1 MIDKM
6 NFDGVAVCNW
16 QDIEPVEG
24 APGITVR
31 NLWQGENNKRID
43 VYEFEP
49 GAVYGALDVH
59 EIGPEQVYVI
69 SGVFSDGRSDHK
81 AGTFLHHPIGSA
93 HVPQSKTGCV
103 LLVIFPE
110 G

>member
-24 APGITVR
+24 APG
-31 NLWQGENNKRID
+31 ENNKRID

-49 GAVYGALDVH
+49 GAIYGALDVH
-59 EIGPEQVYVI
+59 ETGPEQVYVI

-81 AGTFLHHPIGSA
+81 AGTFLHHPVGSA